1 MTSEEKQP
9 GIYSGHILL
18 IILMGALTAFA
29 PFVTDMYLPAL
40 PRMVSQFHASESL
53 VQLTLTACMI
63 GLALGQLLF
72 GSLSDRFGRRPVLIV
87 SLSVFIVACALC
99 LIPAGI
105 GVFIMWRF
113 MQGLSAAGSVVIAR
127 SIATDY
133 YTGNALAK
141 IMGAV
146 GAVNGLAPILAPVIG
161 GALAETLGWTSVFWV
176 LLALGILLCICCICM
191 KESLPPHMRAKD
203 GVITMGRYFVPLFRN
218 RRYMGYMLQLGL
230 AQGVLFVNIASSPFI
245 IQNHFGF
252 GTFQFS
258 LIFALNAFVLTLFAF
273 LGSKFRNVETG
284 TLTGGLLL
292 LGFAIVQ
299 FIALYYGRS
308 FLLYEIMV
316 AGLMAGMGICFT
328 TSTTLAME
336 AGRENSGTAS
346 ALLGATG
353 FTIGGVVSPLCG
365 LGNPLHSTAIMFLL
379 CALLSMGA
387 ILLARKK

>member
-203 GVITMGRYFVPLFRN
+203 GVIKMVRYFVPLFRN